1 MPKIKIPSDVWVGLY
16 AELSAYVEE
25 YGSIDNRFDDD
36 GNRLEEY
43 EDEFLQIVNN
53 VEEIMSD
60 FLTREGDEIDN

>member
-1 MPKIKIPSDVWVGLY
+1 MAKIKIPSDVWVSLY

-43 EDEFLQIVNN
+43 EDEFLQIVDN
-53 VEEIMSD
+53 VEEIMSN
-60 FLTREGDEIDN
+60 FLIREGDEE